1 MQTGANCVQ
10 VVRHLLTRELLGE
23 QLEYEAK
30 LEGLIASVASKYG
43 IEDVKAVS
51 FALRQIRTLPIAD
64 RERESAKIFTLQF
77 PQLSFLGPI
86 EITGVRD
93 QLFDLER
100 QAGRAHLSALRVR
113 KSTIQSVMRP
123 LDRRWVETH
132 PYAAD
137 RVGQSELEETAESL
151 RTVQIN
157 SLEDLDNWQTKVFG
171 LFLRVVV
178 FDPKAEEQLKG
189 LPGLVRADQF
199 RSYRRNWS
207 GWFTENNARVLQLL
221 SSGEALKRIEIDHA
235 PRKSRDLMKDSS
247 GFGQRAG
254 YSIKKPNYLQISL
267 GVRPQGFEE
276 LSAKRSWSSIQEM
289 SVQLNEWLESVV
301 HLWGLTQ
308 PKLMLT
314 LEIDSNKSKSNLVY
328 TAVSH
333 IDAYE
338 KTMRVLELSN

>member
-10 VVRHLLTRELLGE
+10 IVRHLLNREILAE
-23 QLEYEAK
+23 QREYETR

-51 FALRQIRTLPIAD
+51 FSLRQIRTLPIAD

-86 EITGVRD
+86 EITGLRD

-100 QAGRAHLSALRVR
+100 QAGRAQLAALRVR

-137 RVGQSELEETAESL
+137 RLGKVELEEIAESL
-151 RTVQIN
+151 RAMQIN
-157 SLEDLDNWQTKVFG
+157 SHGDLENWQTKVFS
-171 LFLRVVV
+171 LFLKVVV
-178 FDPKAEEQLKG
+178 FDPKAEEHLKG

-199 RSYRRNWS
+199 RSYRRNWRS
-207 GWFTENNARVLQLL
+207 WFTENNLQVLELL
-221 SSGEALKRIEIDHA
+221 SSGEALKGVEVDHL

-247 GFGQRAG
+247 GFAQRAG
-254 YSIKKPNYLQISL
+254 YSMKKPSYLQISL

-276 LSAKRSWSSIQEM
+276 LSATRSWSSIQEM
-289 SVQLNEWLESVV
+289 SIQLNEWLESVV

-314 LEIDSNKSKSNLVY
+314 LEIDSRKSKSNLVY
-328 TAVSH
+328 TAASH
-333 IDAYE
+333 FEAYE